1 MFKVIIVDDEPLSA
15 QQLAVAYNWESLG
28 FEVVEVFHSGKAVLE
43 YIKDNVVDAII
54 SDVKMPNIT
63 GIDLAKKCYEEYPDI
78 SIILIS
84 AYRDFDYAHQALKYN
99 VVDYILKPI
108 KEQDLVESI
117 TKLYEHLSK
126 MQQMMNR
133 PSKFSNNM
141 IINEAVSY
149 VKEHYHEEITIE
161 IVAKHVMLSPEYFG
175 AYFKKNYGQNFL
187 AFLRETRMNA
197 AKELLYNMDLNISVI
212 AEMVGYK
219 SPSHFYEIFQNHFGM
234 TPSQFRKQLG
244 K

>member
-1 MFKVIIVDDEPLSA
+1 MFKLIIVDDEPIA
-15 QQLAVAYNWESLG
+15 AEQLAVAYNWNMLG
-28 FEVVEVFHSGKAVLE
+28 FEISGVFNSGKAALE
-43 YIKDNVVDAII
+43 YIKNNSVDALL

-78 SIILIS
+78 SVVLIS
-84 AYRDFDYAHQALKYN
+84 AYRDFEHARQALKYN

-108 KEQDLVESI
+108 KEQDFLESI
-117 TKLYEHLSK
+117 TKLYDHLNK
-126 MQQMMNR
+126 QQQVIDR
-133 PSKFSNNM
+133 PSKYSNNM

-149 VKEHYHEEITIE
+149 VKEHYHEDLTIE
-161 IVAKHVMLSPEYFG
+161 ILAKHVMLSPEYFG

-187 AFLRETRMNA
+187 SFLRETRMNA
-197 AKELLYNMDLNISVI
+197 ACELLYNLELNISVI

-234 TPSQFRKQLG
+234 TPSQFRKQLN